1 MDNLTTSHGKHE
13 EIGSGLAEET
23 ARRKEQKMS
32 EIQDS
37 VQIMELLGEVTI
49 KLGGASLE
57 ALRFLYSLYYN
68 AKLNG
73 AGAKDFKT
81 VMGNCAERG
90 IAPQIMNI
98 ATENPEEIAKLEQG
112 LKKFGMQFA
121 ILPDHKEDGLT
132 QIMFPTDQASLFRA
146 YMEKNVSIACKEI
159 SLNDYCDM
167 CPPEERQ
174 RILTAAAEEAQQ
186 NMTLDEERKKKL
198 EGDLLGAFGQ
208 EITLD
213 DSLFLEQT
221 GDAFLFQIPNSKG
234 ELGLVLPRE
243 EVKQVVGTS
252 AFSVNMR
259 REAEYQTVNLKSPG
273 ADSGKLKGEALLA
286 YFSEPYHKGK
296 RRIDTYGHVNKQGLE
311 KRKASSKRTRR

>member
-1 MDNLTTSHGKHE
+1 
-13 EIGSGLAEET
+13 
-23 ARRKEQKMS
+23 MS

-49 KLGGASLE
+49 KLGGVSLE

-81 VMGNCAERG
+81 VIGNCAERG

-98 ATENPEEIAKLEQG
+98 ATENPEEIAKLKQG
-112 LKKFGMQFA
+112 LKNFGMQFA

-174 RILTAAAEEAQQ
+174 RILAAAAEEARQ
-186 NMTLDEERKKKL
+186 NMTLDENCKKKL

-208 EITLD
+208 EVTLD

-221 GDAFLFQIPNSKG
+221 GDAFLFRVPNSKG
-234 ELGLVLPRE
+234 ELGLILPRE
-243 EVKQVVGTS
+243 EVKQVVGTNSFS
-252 AFSVNMR
+252 ANMR
-259 REAEYQTVNLKSPG
+259 REAEYQIVNLKSPG
-273 ADSGKLKGEALLA
+273 VDSGKLKGEDLLT
-286 YFSEPYHKGK
+286 YFSEPYYKGK
-296 RRIDTYGHVNKQGLE
+296 QRIGAYGQVNKQRPE
-311 KRKASSKRTRR
+311 RRMAPSKRTHR